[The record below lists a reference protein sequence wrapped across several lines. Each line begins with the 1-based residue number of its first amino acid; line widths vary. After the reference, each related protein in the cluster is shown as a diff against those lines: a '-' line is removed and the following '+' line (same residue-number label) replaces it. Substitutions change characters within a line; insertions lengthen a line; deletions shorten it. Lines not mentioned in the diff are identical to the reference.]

1 MQVAKDCVQILLALC
16 FGLIFMADTASAQ
29 TRELKELPQPKAMS
43 GQEFEE
49 KTVDIVYRNETDPA
63 IAYQLRLPESWKE
76 VPFASL
82 KNYESDNKVFGDV
95 GLYLSPVS
103 SLGRARFEVQVHEL
117 YNEMYIEYWLIK
129 RLLDQG
135 STLRSIHAKD
145 QDQVEA
151 VYVQFK
157 DNVTYVAHTKAFIN
171 GPRIIQATFL
181 VPVDRF
187 EEMRDLQIHATRSF
201 RFLVQDTKRVEE
213 LRSYAYLDQK
223 MFDYPQSL
231 YIQSNDVIT
240 EEELKLV
247 ILSQDQNGFPIG
259 RFLVDIY
266 AKTADFSLQQH
277 VKDVLATLDAEGLVI
292 KDKIEEK
299 TYRTSDIVTFSSVE
313 VYNMARKTSEYLRYE
328 EDPITQELWM
338 AILASPQYFMILSLV
353 TPTREMDVFN
363 WSRNTRA
370 FEIIVSSY
378 RD

>member
-1 MQVAKDCVQILLALC
+1 MQIGKDCVQILAILCLMLA
-16 FGLIFMADTASAQ
+16 FGAGSAVAQ
-29 TRELKELPQPKAMS
+29 SNNLKQLPQPNEMSEEEFKA
-43 GQEFEE
+43 
-49 KTVDIVYRNETDPA
+49 KTSEIIYRNETDPA
-63 IAYQLRLPESWKE
+63 IAYQIRLPDSWKE
-76 VPFASL
+76 VPFANL

-95 GLYLSPVS
+95 GLYLSPVN

-117 YNEMYIEYWLIK
+117 YNEMYIEHWLIK

-135 STLRSIHAKD
+135 STLRSINAKD

-171 GPRIIQATFL
+171 GPRIIQGTFL
-181 VPVDRF
+181 VPVERF
-187 EEMRDLQIHATRSF
+187 EEMRDLQIHSTRSF
-201 RFLVQDTKRVEE
+201 RYLVQDTKRVEE

-231 YIQSNDVIT
+231 FIQSNDVIT
-240 EEELKLV
+240 EEELELT
-247 ILSQDQNGFPIG
+247 ILSQDKNGFPVG
-259 RFLVDIY
+259 RYLVNIY
-266 AKTADFSLQQH
+266 SKSADFSLQEN
-277 VKDVLATLDAEGLVI
+277 VREVIANLEAEGLII

-299 TYRTSDIVTFSSVE
+299 NYKTSDIVTFSSVE

-328 EDPITQELWM
+328 EDPVTQELWM
-338 AILASPQYFMILSLV
+338 AILASPDFFMILSLI